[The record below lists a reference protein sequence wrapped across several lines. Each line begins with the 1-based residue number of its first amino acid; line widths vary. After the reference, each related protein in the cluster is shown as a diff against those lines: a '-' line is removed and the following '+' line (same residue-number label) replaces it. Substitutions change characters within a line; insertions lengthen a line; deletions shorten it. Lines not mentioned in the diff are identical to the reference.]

1 MGSWH
6 HLMLFFNKMKM
17 KKSTKTRRI
26 HDKLL
31 LLAAMLARWWRPVAF
46 SEALDLLHW
55 AMHAVLYRR
64 TTNTIKMAS
73 KVGAW
78 FHCCFVCCCPGSCW
92 GNMEWAVTQWR
103 CPVASGIALDML
115 HRVMHLVL
123 HRWNRNGRQTRY
135 IWLSSTILPSS

>member
-1 MGSWH
+1 
-6 HLMLFFNKMKM
+6 MLFFNKMKM

-73 KVGAW
+73 KVGA
-78 FHCCFVCCCPGSCW
+78 
-92 GNMEWAVTQWR
+92 
-103 CPVASGIALDML
+103 
-115 HRVMHLVL
+115 
-123 HRWNRNGRQTRY
+123 
-135 IWLSSTILPSS
+135 